1 MLPLIGLLAILGGS
15 AIAKR
20 ALSPIQKISDTVSA
34 ITQGN
39 DLKKRI
45 ELKPGKDELHQLAN
59 SFNLMFA
66 RLEDSFEK
74 EKRFTSDVSHEL
86 RTPMAVIM
94 AQCEYSLENDVD
106 AGEYAGSIRNIH
118 AQGRKMTTLI
128 NQMLDLARLEMRP
141 ENYPKESLDLSALLR
156 SICEDLALIRE
167 KGIVLSSE
175 IADGITM
182 YANRNLLERAVSNL
196 ILNAYRYGNEN
207 GRIWVSLYE
216 TGEQIVVEVKDNGI
230 GIAAEDIA
238 KVFDRFYRAERSR
251 TKNGTG
257 LGLSLTKEI
266 AEFHKGSISVESRL
280 GEGSTFSLVISKI

>member
-1 MLPLIGLLAILGGS
+1 
-15 AIAKR
+15 
-20 ALSPIQKISDTVSA
+20 
-34 ITQGN
+34 
-39 DLKKRI
+39 
-45 ELKPGKDELHQLAN
+45 
-59 SFNLMFA
+59 MFA

-118 AQGRKMTTLI
+118 AQGRKMTSLI

-175 IADGITM
+175 IADGVRM
-182 YANRNLLERAVSNL
+182 CANRNLLERAVSNL

-207 GRIWVSLYE
+207 GRIWVFRHE
-216 TGEQIVVEVKDNGI
+216 TGEKIVLEVKDDGI
-230 GIAAEDIA
+230 GIAEEDIA

-266 AEFHKGSISVESRL
+266 AEFHRGSISVESRF
-280 GEGSTFSLVISKI
+280 GEGSTFSLVFSKI